1 MSNGMYS
8 PPYKVGA
15 KAMTAPTAYNPP
27 CTVSERAVNL
37 VADISAAIER
47 YHIAVSGV
55 DGLRLRKI
63 NRIKTIRGS
72 TAIEG
77 NTLTEEQITAV
88 LEGKRV
94 AAPKK
99 EIDEVLGAAAA
110 YEVIE
115 QVNPCNLKD
124 LLKVH
129 KLMMGGLVEAAGSFR
144 RGQVGVIDGS
154 GNVLHM
160 VPPASRVP
168 TLMACLFEWLDAS
181 EAHPLV
187 KSSVFHYEF
196 EFIHPFAD
204 GNGRTG
210 RYWQTAILGK
220 WKSAFYAAPIENIV
234 WENQAGY
241 YLAIRRSSLIGDSG
255 PFLDFMLERI
265 LQAIRPKGGEDRD
278 VGVNVGA
285 NVGAML
291 FSRERQLLDML
302 SHDGTLTA
310 AKIAEACSLSRRQAE
325 RLLASLKKKHLVRR
339 VGPDKGGHWEVVT

>member
-1 MSNGMYS
+1 
-8 PPYKVGA
+8 
-15 KAMTAPTAYNPP
+15 MTPRKPIPTYTPP
-27 CTVSERAVNL
+27 CTVSERAVNMI
-37 VADISAAIER
+37 ADISAAIER

-55 DGLRLRKI
+55 EGLRLRKI

-110 YEVIE
+110 YEQIE
-115 QVNPCNLKD
+115 RIDPCNLKD

-129 KLMMGGLVEAAGSFR
+129 KLMMGGLVDAAGSFR

-160 VPPASRVP
+160 APPASQVP
-168 TLMACLFEWLDAS
+168 TLMACLFEWLGAS

-265 LQAIRPKGGEDRD
+265 LQSIRTKGGEERD
-278 VGVNVGA
+278 VGGNVGG
-285 NVGAML
+285 NVGGKL
-291 FSRERQLLDML
+291 SSRERKVLDML
-302 SHDGTLTA
+302 RRDGTLTA
-310 AKIAEACSLSRRQAE
+310 AKIAKAISISTRQAE
-325 RLLASLKKKHLVRR
+325 RLLASLKKKNLLRR
-339 VGPDKGGHWEVVT
+339 VGPDKGGHWEVVGL

>member
-1 MSNGMYS
+1 
-8 PPYKVGA
+8 
-15 KAMTAPTAYNPP
+15 MTGPTAYTPP

-55 DGLRLRKI
+55 EGLRLRKI

-110 YEVIE
+110 YEQIE
-115 QVNPCNLKD
+115 QVDPYNLKD
-124 LLKVH
+124 ILKVH
-129 KLMMGGLVEAAGSFR
+129 KLMMGGLVDAAGSFR

-160 VPPASRVP
+160 APPASQVP

-265 LQAIRPKGGEDRD
+265 LQAIRTKGEEGRD
-278 VGVNVGA
+278 VGVNVGV
-285 NVGAML
+285 NVGEKL
-291 FSRERQLLDML
+291 SERESKLLDML
-302 SHDGTLTA
+302 RHDGSLTA
-310 AKIAEACSLSRRQAE
+310 AEIAGACSISTRQAE
-325 RLLASLKKKHLVRR
+325 RLLASLKKKNLLRR
-339 VGPDKGGHWEVVT
+339 VGPDKGGHWEVVS